1 MFLAVLAVAF
11 LGARKTRDCALVS
24 LYGFTLYCMF
34 CSLTA
39 SSGRSRPLLG
49 AVFEKIALAG
59 FPLKATVGISIW
71 LFSPRSSNLNV
82 AFAEPSWL
90 FGTFFC
96 WLIIQSAEPIVQ
108 NKLTKRSTTKT
119 ASFMLLPENARFIL
133 LIALLAFT
141 ALPVEF
147 SAALSVAVCALKL

>member
-1 MFLAVLAVAF
+1 M
-11 LGARKTRDCALVS
+11 
-24 LYGFTLYCMF
+24 
-34 CSLTA
+34 
-39 SSGRSRPLLG
+39 
-49 AVFEKIALAG
+49 
-59 FPLKATVGISIW
+59 
-71 LFSPRSSNLNV
+71 

-141 ALPVEF
+141 ALSVEF
-147 SAALSVAVCALKL
+147 LAALPVAVCALKL